1 MKFLVGYGN
10 VFIHPPD
17 LDILESTSCYIPVP
31 HSEENS
37 FADSHFDFNT
47 LTTSLTQAYGIS
59 DPAETS
65 QILSSLVGND
75 RENLGFIQG
84 WSLTA
89 DGDVQMHKME
99 LPSVCETT
107 KVSTTADR
115 VESSQAISQSQNE
128 SRHQGAQLT
137 SQLDATDPVPPN
149 LLAQEKSPDPGNNIP
164 SAADP
169 PNQVLSWDTAAT
181 RIQSAVRGYF
191 ARKRLQPYI
200 QQQRAATVIQAA
212 WYICKN

>member
-1 MKFLVGYGN
+1 M
-10 VFIHPPD
+10 
-17 LDILESTSCYIPVP
+17 P

-37 FADSHFDFNT
+37 FADSHFDFST
-47 LTTSLTQAYGIS
+47 LATSLTQAYGIS

-75 RENLGFIQG
+75 RENSGFVQG

-89 DGDVQMHKME
+89 EGDMQTHKME
-99 LPSVCETT
+99 HPSVCETT
-107 KVSTTADR
+107 QVSTTADR
-115 VESSQAISQSQNE
+115 VESSRAISQSQYE
-128 SRHQGAQLT
+128 SCHQGAQLT

-149 LLAQEKSPDPGNNIP
+149 LLAQEESRDPGNNTP

-169 PNQVLSWDTAAT
+169 LRPVLSWDTAAT
-181 RIQSAVRGYF
+181 RIQAAVRGYF

-212 WYICKN
+212 WYICKS